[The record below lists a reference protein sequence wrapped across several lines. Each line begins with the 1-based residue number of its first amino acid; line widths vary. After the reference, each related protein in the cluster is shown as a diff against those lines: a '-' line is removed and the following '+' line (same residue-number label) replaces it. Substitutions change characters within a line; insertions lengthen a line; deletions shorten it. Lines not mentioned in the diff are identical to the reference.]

1 MWRWDAG
8 YIFVRRFVTGRD
20 GGTARRE
27 CCGPVETLHCNV
39 STGSIRD
46 GTDYR
51 DADPVHAGYAYN
63 QRAAIAYTRTDTF
76 KEEMKTRAF
85 IERIIA
91 ALVRYNGVR
100 QAEDYGLECVDY
112 QAKMA
117 AIAYNLKR
125 WAAMQR
131 VEERA
136 QKVKRS
142 A

>member
-1 MWRWDAG
+1 MGDGKAEMLR
-8 YIFVRRFVTGRD
+8 VGRD
-20 GGTARRE
+20 VAMQRLYRFDPGRYGLSRRRPGPCRLRLQPARRHRLYPHRHIQGGDE
-27 CCGPVETLHCNV
+27 GARL
-39 STGSIRD
+39 
-46 GTDYR
+46 
-51 DADPVHAGYAYN
+51 
-63 QRAAIAYTRTDTF
+63 
-76 KEEMKTRAF
+76 
-85 IERIIA
+85 ERIIA

-100 QAEDYGLECVDY
+100 QAEGYGLECVDY